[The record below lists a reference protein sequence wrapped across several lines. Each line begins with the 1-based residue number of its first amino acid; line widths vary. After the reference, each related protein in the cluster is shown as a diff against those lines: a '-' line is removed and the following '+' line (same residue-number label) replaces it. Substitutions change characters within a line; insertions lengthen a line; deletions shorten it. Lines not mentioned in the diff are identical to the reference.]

1 MNNSSEVADTNN
13 ARDRGIHY
21 IFKNYIKVNNIRKY
35 LAFEIMNTI
44 LISLY
49 SISTLDTSF
58 IHNSIVIFGCRV
70 S

>member
-21 IFKNYIKVNNIRKY
+21 IFKSHIKVNNIRKY

-44 LISLY
+44 LY
-49 SISTLDTSF
+49 SISTLNTSF